1 MLVGYDDLPDCSN
14 PCSIRLTDDAYYY
27 LSSSQ
32 RDWVVFQPTAL
43 KPSLGWTSYFTY
55 RSREILISVEHDH
68 LGAEHDH
75 LSVAQLVVSLAQHV
89 TTAMI
94 S

>member
-1 MLVGYDDLPDCSN
+1 MRCAINGRVLVGYDDLPDCSN

-43 KPSLGWTSYFTY
+43 KPSLG
-55 RSREILISVEHDH
+55 
-68 LGAEHDH
+68 
-75 LSVAQLVVSLAQHV
+75 
-89 TTAMI
+89 
-94 S
+94 